1 MTFIIGKEP
10 RLSLS
15 ARSGI
20 ITLTTDFGQEDA
32 FVGVMK
38 GVIAGVNP
46 SARVTDLTH
55 AIPPFDIVQAAFRLR
70 QAYPYF
76 PKGTVHVAV
85 VDPGVGGERRIVAM
99 ESGGH
104 LFLAPDNGTLAV
116 VEEESGRAE
125 LVSVTEPRFFL
136 LEVSASFHGRDIF
149 APVAAHLAAGTPLSE
164 LGPALAALEPLQFPR
179 PAFNADGSLDGAVLW
194 ADHFGNLA
202 TNISLSLL
210 SEHFLDPSVRVEI
223 AGKRIERIRRTYS
236 DAAAG
241 ELLAMIGSFGMLEIA
256 VRQGDAA
263 RTLGAGPGTPVRV
276 LGA

>member
-1 MTFIIGKEP
+1 MTFSRKKER
-10 RLSLS
+10 RLSTS
-15 ARSGI
+15 PRSGI
-20 ITLTTDFGQEDA
+20 IALTTDFGRDDA

-38 GVIAGVNP
+38 GVIAGINP
-46 SARVTDLTH
+46 SARVIDLTH
-55 AIPPFDIVQAAFRLR
+55 SIPAFDVVQAAFRLR

-76 PKGTVHVAV
+76 PKGTVHVAI

-99 ESGGH
+99 ESDGH

-116 VEEESGRAE
+116 VKEERGCAE

-136 LEVSASFHGRDIF
+136 TEVSASFHGRDIF
-149 APVAAHLAAGTPLSE
+149 APVAAHLAAGAALSD
-164 LGPALAALEPLQFPR
+164 LGPPAAALEPLQFPR
-179 PAFNADGSLDGAVLW
+179 PAFNADGSLEGAVLW
-194 ADHFGNLA
+194 ADHFGNLV
-202 TNISLSLL
+202 TNLPRALL
-210 SEHFLDPSVRVEI
+210 SQRFSELDARVEVV
-223 AGKRIERIRRTYS
+223 GQRIERIRRTYS

-276 LGA
+276 RGA

>member
-1 MTFIIGKEP
+1 M
-10 RLSLS
+10 SLS

-20 ITLTTDFGQEDA
+20 ITLTTDFGQDDA

-38 GVIAGVNP
+38 GVIAGINP

-55 AIPPFDIVQAAFRLR
+55 SIPPFNVLQAAFRLR

-76 PKGTVHVAV
+76 PKATVHVAV

-99 ESGGH
+99 ESDGH

-125 LVSVTEPRFFL
+125 LVSVTEPRFFRP
-136 LEVSASFHGRDIF
+136 EVSASFHGRDIF
-149 APVAAHLAAGTPLSE
+149 APVAAHLAGGTPLSE
-164 LGPALAALEPLQFPR
+164 LGPAITALEPLNFPR

-194 ADHFGNLA
+194 ADRFGNLA
-202 TNISLSLL
+202 TNISLALL
-210 SEHFLDPSVRVEI
+210 SEHFPDPAVRVEI
-223 AGKRIERIRRTYS
+223 AGKRIARIRRTYS

-256 VRQGDAA
+256 VRQGSAA
-263 RTLGAGPGTPVRV
+263 AALGAGPGTPVRV

>member
-1 MTFIIGKEP
+1 MTFIIGKER
-10 RLSLS
+10 RLSLA

-20 ITLTTDFGQEDA
+20 ITLTTDFGHEDM

-55 AIPPFDIVQAAFRLR
+55 SIPPFDVVQAAFRLR

-125 LVSVTEPRFFL
+125 LVSVTATRFFL
-136 LEVSASFHGRDIF
+136 PEVSATFHGRDIF
-149 APVAAHLAAGTPLSE
+149 APVAAHLAAGTPLSA
-164 LGPALAALEPLQFPR
+164 LGPAISALEPLKFPR
-179 PAFNADGSLDGAVLW
+179 PSFNPDGSLEGAVLW

-202 TNISLSLL
+202 TNISVALL
-210 SEHFLDPSVRVEI
+210 SEHFLDRAVRVEI

-236 DAAAG
+236 EAAAG